1 MIFRWLLAKTEA
13 LLSPQIM
20 GQTVGTPGRN
30 RTHVDGASS
39 SSFDVALPERRM
51 STGVLVRKHGTSEG
65 ANHSHD
71 ILCMWDI
78 VRDFSIGSLKSR
90 VDARASANCSPKGLL
105 QMPLQ
110 HIHISCVTYIHSSN
124 VFRLASSSASLIV
137 RRGGAAHGNND
148 GTTIRNGG
156 KTG

>member
-1 MIFRWLLAKTEA
+1 MKRERGRARENVHVMRLPAEQLKVKCRVSLAVLGHPT
-13 LLSPQIM
+13 
-20 GQTVGTPGRN
+20 
-30 RTHVDGASS
+30 
-39 SSFDVALPERRM
+39 ERRM

-124 VFRLASSSASLIV
+124 VFRLANS
-137 RRGGAAHGNND
+137 
-148 GTTIRNGG
+148 
-156 KTG
+156 